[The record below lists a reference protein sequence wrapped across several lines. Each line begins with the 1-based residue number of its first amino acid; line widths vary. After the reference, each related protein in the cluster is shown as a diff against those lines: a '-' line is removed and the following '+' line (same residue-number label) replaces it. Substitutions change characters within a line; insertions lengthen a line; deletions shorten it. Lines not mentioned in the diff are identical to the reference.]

1 MITPRPYQEEALD
14 AIWGYF
20 ASGNKGNP
28 LIAHPT
34 GTGKSVLPAVFIERI
49 MKVWPTQRFMMIT
62 HVKELIEQNYEVLKY
77 VWNNAPVGIYSA
89 GLKQKQTA
97 FPIVYA
103 GIQSAIKNPMAFGH
117 RDLIFIDEAHLVSD
131 NESSQYLTF
140 LSVLRS
146 INPHLKVIGMSAT
159 PFRMGMGML
168 TDGGLFTDIIHD
180 ITGIEGFN
188 RLLADGYM
196 APLIPLRTKTELDV
210 SGVNIQNHE
219 FAAGQL
225 QSAVDK
231 QEITYNALRETCEAG
246 HNRGSWLIF
255 SSGIEHAEHIASMLG
270 SFGIDCAAVHSKQKS
285 DYNDAAIKAFKDG
298 TLRSIVCFSKLT
310 TGFNHPAIDLIVDL
324 RPTLSVP
331 LHVQKLGR
339 GTRPADQKENCVAEG
354 SLVLTD
360 VGLIPIEKITLE
372 MKLWDGIEY
381 VSHNGII
388 DNGIQ
393 EVIEYDGLEATPN
406 HKVWTRVGWKTF
418 RDAATQNIQIAHTG
432 NGRKSIREIE
442 SYFERNSIQREKRQ
456 ASSLYF
462 NRMSGLFKTKF
473 QRILECCRFKS
484 RLSNLWQFSR
494 LSSPSK
500 VVTSSL
506 YCGERQMH
514 QSKQSPIF
522 RLWWKGNTIQI
533 SKSDLYGYMGHA
545 KSWIRKR
552 ITYRQNKKQFALR
565 SWKSS
570 IFNTSRKYVKSK
582 NNKICNKR
590 VYDIINAGPRN
601 RFTVNGLLVHNCL
614 VLDFARNVPRLGPIN
629 DPIIPR
635 KKGEKTGDIPIKIC
649 DACGAY
655 NHISARVCC
664 QCGAEFDFKVKIVST
679 PGNMEILRSDLPVIE
694 SYEVDRVIY
703 APHDKLGSPQSL
715 KVTYFTGMQSF
726 RQFICLEHQGLAAH
740 KAREWWRQRHK
751 AEPPATVKEA
761 LLYLSQLREPKRI
774 RVWVNRKYPEIVGQ
788 EF

>member
-131 NESSQYLTF
+131 KESSQYLTF

-339 GTRPADQKENCVAEG
+339 GTRPADQKN
-354 SLVLTD
+354 D
-360 VGLIPIEKITLE
+360 
-372 MKLWDGIEY
+372 
-381 VSHNGII
+381 
-388 DNGIQ
+388 
-393 EVIEYDGLEATPN
+393 
-406 HKVWTRVGWKTF
+406 
-418 RDAATQNIQIAHTG
+418 
-432 NGRKSIREIE
+432 
-442 SYFERNSIQREKRQ
+442 
-456 ASSLYF
+456 
-462 NRMSGLFKTKF
+462 
-473 QRILECCRFKS
+473 
-484 RLSNLWQFSR
+484 
-494 LSSPSK
+494 
-500 VVTSSL
+500 
-506 YCGERQMH
+506 
-514 QSKQSPIF
+514 
-522 RLWWKGNTIQI
+522 
-533 SKSDLYGYMGHA
+533 
-545 KSWIRKR
+545 
-552 ITYRQNKKQFALR
+552 
-565 SWKSS
+565 
-570 IFNTSRKYVKSK
+570 
-582 NNKICNKR
+582 
-590 VYDIINAGPRN
+590 
-601 RFTVNGLLVHNCL
+601 CL

-629 DPIIPR
+629 DPCVPR

-649 DACGAY
+649 DTCGAY